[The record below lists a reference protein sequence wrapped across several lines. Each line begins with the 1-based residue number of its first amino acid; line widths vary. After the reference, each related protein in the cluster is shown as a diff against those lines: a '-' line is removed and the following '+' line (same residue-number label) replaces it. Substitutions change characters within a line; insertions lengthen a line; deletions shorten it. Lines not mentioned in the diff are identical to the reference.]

1 MAPNVVGGREGPGAV
16 REPKR
21 PRGPI
26 VPASSRLGARSHG
39 WSLCRLAVAL
49 LLAAHPAVA
58 ADSSLADAA
67 RARDWDSVR
76 ALIERSAES
85 NAPQVDGMTALHWAS
100 LYDNLEVARLLLAS
114 GAEANTANR
123 YGVTPLAL
131 ACTNGNGALV
141 ELLLDAG
148 ADPNSS
154 LPGGET
160 ALMTAART
168 GRIGPVK
175 ALLARGADVHGKVH
189 GMGRREGAGANAF
202 NHRINDPGIFDFE
215 TKAEQTALIWAAAE
229 GHAEVVAELIA
240 AGADYR
246 ATLAS
251 GFTPLLFAV
260 RNGHLDVVRTL
271 VEAGA
276 DVNQRIEPDP
286 DWRHMGYR
294 ARLRPNATPLHVAVE
309 NGHFELGAYLLEVG
323 SDPNAADPVG
333 YTPLH
338 AVTNARRVAPGDAD
352 PPPDPTGNM
361 TSLEFVR
368 RLADHGA
375 NVNARMTGPGL
386 INLGAAV
393 LGPTAFLAAA
403 QTADLE
409 FMKTLVE
416 LGADPLLTDR
426 INRTA
431 LMLVGARTGSEA
443 EVLEAIELLLDLGVA
458 IDAVDKNGDT
468 VMHAAAYRDRSE
480 PIKLLAAMGASVEVW
495 NRKNK
500 QGSTPLA
507 IAAGY
512 RGPRSFRPQ
521 PKAEAAIR
529 EVMAAAGLHVP
540 ETVAAPAT
548 GTKQGY

>member
-1 MAPNVVGGREGPGAV
+1 MAPYVSGGREGLGAARA
-16 REPKR
+16 RER
-21 PRGPI
+21 SHRLQQS
-26 VPASSRLGARSHG
+26 ASSRLRTVSRC
-39 WSLCRLAVAL
+39 SRLCGLAVAL
-49 LLAAHPAVA
+49 LLVASPAAA

-67 RARDWDSVR
+67 QARDWERVH
-76 ALIERSAES
+76 ALIEGSAEV

-100 LYDNLEVARLLLAS
+100 LYDDLEVAKLLVAT
-114 GAEANTANR
+114 GADANAANR
-123 YGVTPLAL
+123 YGVTPLSL

-148 ADPNSS
+148 ADPNAS

-215 TKAEQTALIWAAAE
+215 TKPEQTALIWAAAE
-229 GHAEVVAELIA
+229 GHAEVVAELIK
-240 AGADYR
+240 AGADSQ
-246 ATLAS
+246 APLPS

-260 RNGHLDVVRTL
+260 RNGHLEVVKTL
-271 VEAGA
+271 MQAGA
-276 DVNQRIEPDP
+276 DINQRIEPDP

-294 ARLRPNATPLHVAVE
+294 ARLRPGATALHVAVE
-309 NGHFELGAYLLEVG
+309 NGHFELGAYLLEAG
-323 SDPNAADPVG
+323 LDPNAADPVG
-333 YTPLH
+333 YTALH
-338 AVTNARRVAPGDAD
+338 AMTNARRIAPGDAD
-352 PPPDPTGNM
+352 PPPEPTGNM

-368 RLADHGA
+368 KLADHGA
-375 NVNARMTGPGL
+375 NLDARMTGPGL

-403 QTADLE
+403 QTTDLA
-409 FMKTLVE
+409 FMKTLVD
-416 LGADPLLTDR
+416 LGADPLLTDG

-443 EVLEAIELLLDLGVA
+443 EVLHAIDLLLDLGVA
-458 IDAVDKNGDT
+458 IDAVDKNGET
-468 VMHAAAYRDRSE
+468 AMHAAAYRDRSE
-480 PIKLLAAMGASVEVW
+480 PIKLLAARGASIDVW
-495 NRKNK
+495 NRKNR

-521 PKAEAAIR
+521 PLAEAAIR
-529 EVMAAAGLHVP
+529 EVMVAAGVPVP
-540 ETVAAPAT
+540 EVVAAPAT
-548 GTKQGY
+548 GPIRAY

>member
-1 MAPNVVGGREGPGAV
+1 MAPYLEGNRKDLLAAG
-16 REPKR
+16 EPEGSR
-21 PRGPI
+21 RLRL
-26 VPASSRLGARSHG
+26 PASSRIRIGGRGSALRGIP
-39 WSLCRLAVAL
+39 VAL
-49 LLAAHPAVA
+49 LLAASPAVA

-67 RARDWDSVR
+67 RARDWKSVH
-76 ALIERSAES
+76 ALIEGSAEV
-85 NAPQVDGMTALHWAS
+85 NAAQVDGMTALHWAS
-100 LYDNLEVARLLLAS
+100 LHDQLGMARLLVAT
-114 GAEANTANR
+114 GADANAANR

-131 ACTNGNGALV
+131 ACTNGNGDLV

-148 ADPNSS
+148 ADPNAA

-168 GRIGPVK
+168 GRVGPIK
-175 ALLARGADVHGKVH
+175 ALLAHGADVHGKVH

-215 TKAEQTALIWAAAE
+215 TKPEQTALIWAAAE
-229 GHAEVVAELIA
+229 GHAEVVAELIR
-240 AGADYR
+240 AGADFQ
-246 ATLAS
+246 APLSS

-260 RNGHLDVVRTL
+260 RNGHLGVVKTL
-271 VEAGA
+271 VRAGA
-276 DVNQRIEPDP
+276 DLDHRIDPHP

-294 ARLRPNATPLHVAVE
+294 ARLRPGATALHVAVE
-309 NGHFELGAYLLEVG
+309 NGHFELGSYLLEAG
-323 SDPNAADPVG
+323 LDPNAADPVG
-333 YTPLH
+333 YTALH
-338 AVTNARRVAPGDAD
+338 AVTNARRIAPGDAD
-352 PPPDPTGNM
+352 PPPEPTGNM

-368 RLADHGA
+368 KLAEHGA
-375 NVNARMTGPGL
+375 NLDASMTGPGL

-393 LGPTAFLAAA
+393 LGPTALLAAT

-431 LMLVGARTGSEA
+431 LMLAGARTGSEA
-443 EVLEAIELLLDLGVA
+443 EVIQAIDFLLDLGVA
-458 IDAVDKNGDT
+458 IDAVDKNGET
-468 VMHAAAYRDRSE
+468 AMHAAAYRDRSE
-480 PIKLLAAMGASVEVW
+480 PIKHLATRGASVEVW

-529 EVMAAAGLHVP
+529 EVMAAAGIPVP
-540 ETVAAPAT
+540 DIVAVPAT
-548 GTKQGY
+548 GPKRAY